1 MKLPT
6 DLKYA
11 KSHEWIKI
19 LSDGVYEIGITDFA
33 QKELGD
39 IVFVALPEVGD
50 DIEAGQ
56 DFGTVESVKTS
67 SDVYCPVTGTVEEIN
82 DILADTPEAINQDPY
97 GTWFIRVRGTLD
109 EKGLLDAKEYDAVT
123 GVK

>member
-1 MKLPT
+1 MKLPV

-11 KSHEWIKI
+11 KSHEWIKA
-19 LSDGVYEIGITDFA
+19 LPDGVYEIGITDFA

-67 SDVYCPVTGTVEEIN
+67 SDVYCPVTGVVEEIN
-82 DILADTPEAINQDPY
+82 AVLSDTPEAINQEAY
-97 GTWFIRVRGTLD
+97 EAWFIRIRGTLD
-109 EKGLLDAKEYDAVT
+109 EKGLLTAEEYAAATGAK
-123 GVK
+123 